1 MRLLNILFLIDLT
14 KTVEEVENLVLN
26 GVLFFALL
34 CSLLTYLTSFSFY
47 GTLKLIGTLLT
58 ALGVFGGITLKE
70 NIFDQLFS
78 LVHDVDQLSKY

>member
-34 CSLLTYLTSFSFY
+34 SSLLTYLTSFSFN

-58 ALGVFGGITLKE
+58 ALGVFGGITLQE